1 MIQSIDVLKLC
12 TIDISY
18 CIFHIITNYHYFCR
32 YFYFWKVFSITKLVK
47 ILVMRLV
54 GKYTTK
60 YVLDMQIRRRRL
72 SNSFLL
78 RLIINTALSIGTLQ
92 HALFFPSYR
101 FLPNNY
107 GRPLPTQLCPQSPLL
122 LVYLSYHADQMILS
136 NSIAPGTDMT
146 SAISPLPYTLTLSD
160 VHDNLNHY
168 AVAYAGHST
177 PSTSLMVAF

>member
-1 MIQSIDVLKLC
+1 MPILLFLEGFLNNKISQSPSNEAGRQIHDEV
-12 TIDISY
+12 
-18 CIFHIITNYHYFCR
+18 CIR
-32 YFYFWKVFSITKLVK
+32 YA
-47 ILVMRLV
+47 
-54 GKYTTK
+54 
-60 YVLDMQIRRRRL
+60 
-72 SNSFLL
+72 
-78 RLIINTALSIGTLQ
+78 NTAETIVELVLVAINNKYCTQHRNSA

>member
-78 RLIINTALSIGTLQ
+78 RLIINTALSIGTL
-92 HALFFPSYR
+92 HMLYFFLVTA
-101 FLPNNY
+101 FFQI
-107 GRPLPTQLCPQSPLL
+107 TTVVLCQ
-122 LVYLSYHADQMILS
+122 LSY
-136 NSIAPGTDMT
+136 
-146 SAISPLPYTLTLSD
+146 
-160 VHDNLNHY
+160 V
-168 AVAYAGHST
+168 
-177 PSTSLMVAF
+177 PSRLFCSCTFPTTQIR